1 MRRVVLSSAS
11 LAQGMW
17 SIPCNIVT
25 SLAKIISRVVLN
37 MQLSE
42 FSAEPSGP
50 WDGGDDIV
58 LSISV
63 AHMASLNKNYSYDFE
78 LLCDFLIRAGCTSVT
93 IH

>member
-1 MRRVVLSSAS
+1 MA
-11 LAQGMW
+11 
-17 SIPCNIVT
+17 N
-25 SLAKIISRVVLN
+25 IISCVVLN
-37 MQLSE
+37 MQLNA

-63 AHMASLNKNYSYDFE
+63 AHMASLNKYYSNCYDFE
-78 LLCDFLIRAGCTSVT
+78 LLCDFLIQAGCTSVT